1 MGRVDHQPI
10 GFTALG
16 GELGEDAVEHAQAA
30 PPDKAVVDRLVRT
43 IGSRRITPA
52 QAAPD
57 HEDDATHNP
66 PIIDPRDTVRQWEI
80 GLDPAHLRLTQHPDF
95 SQRQRLLSAAIES
108 TDHVSRKQF
117 NGS

>member
-1 MGRVDHQPI
+1 MFSI
-10 GFTALG
+10 
-16 GELGEDAVEHAQAA
+16 
-30 PPDKAVVDRLVRT
+30 PDKAVVDRLVRT

-52 QAAPD
+52 QAVPD

-66 PIIDPRDTVRQWEI
+66 PVIDPRDTVRQWKI

-95 SQRQRLLSAAIES
+95 SQRQRLLSAAIEL
-108 TDHVSRKQF
+108 TEGRLCKRF